1 VSTGFEREPW
11 PEENLPPLKDWPPPE
26 ILARWEARKQAARRR
41 RASRRRIVALLV
53 VAALVVAGLVFVV
66 ERGTKHRAKPKA
78 AGPRRPPPTVVWAV
92 NLPTGSFVSVIS
104 NPGGLGPV
112 AAVIPDET
120 LVDVPGGPPT
130 MGQSSTEPGLL
141 LAATQATLNR
151 RLDHFLLS
159 SDVDL
164 SGLLDR
170 MGPIE
175 VQIDE
180 PFEWGGRAFGPGS
193 ERLTGGPA
201 VGYLEAGTEIDRSS
215 RWEEVLTGIVSSRVG
230 ARGWDGPLGVTDSPA
245 GVRAVLAAARNAAVF
260 EIPTAPTEEGG
271 LLADP
276 GDVADFMRTHFG
288 AAGAPL
294 VRVIVLTANGRKG
307 DVIDLVTRLAQL
319 GYRVVAS
326 QLARS
331 RLAITQI
338 VASDDSF
345 VAKANQ
351 VQAILGVGSVYVA
364 PDPSGVADIT
374 IVVGKDYK
382 AA

>member
-1 VSTGFEREPW
+1 MSTRFERERPSD
-11 PEENLPPLKDWPPPE
+11 ENVPPLKDWPPPE
-26 ILARWEARKQAARRR
+26 ILARWEARKEAARRQ
-41 RASRRRIVALLV
+41 RAFRRRVLAMFV
-53 VAALVVAGLVFVV
+53 VAVVVVAGLVFVV
-66 ERGTKHRAKPKA
+66 ERGTRHRAKPKPA
-78 AGPRRPPPTVVWAV
+78 AVGGPPPTLVWAV

-120 LVDVPGGPPT
+120 LVDVPGGPST
-130 MGQSSTEPGLL
+130 MGQSSVDSGLL
-141 LAATQATLNR
+141 LAAAQATLNR

-175 VQIDE
+175 VQVDDA
-180 PFEWGGRAFGPGS
+180 FSWGGRTFGPGT

-201 VGYLEAGTEIDRSS
+201 VGYLEAATDDRTS
-215 RWEEVLTGIVSSRVG
+215 RWEEVLSGIVTSGAG
-230 ARGWDGPLGVTDSPA
+230 ARGWNGPLGVTDSPGA
-245 GVRAVLAAARNAAVF
+245 VRAVLAAARNAAVL
-260 EIPTAPTEEGG
+260 EVPTAPTEGGG

-276 GDVADFMRTHFG
+276 GDVASFMKTYFG
-288 AAGAPL
+288 RAGAPL
-294 VRVIVLTANGRKG
+294 VRVIVLTANGRRG
-307 DVIDLVTRLAQL
+307 QVLGLATRLAQL
-319 GYRVVAS
+319 GYRVLAS
-326 QLARS
+326 QQARS
-331 RLAITQI
+331 KLDLTQI